1 MDAMNEEIIE
11 ETGKPKKRFRWGLFF
26 SVLII
31 LAVIAASGVLFIY
44 LPYTESMAEYEAAL
58 DAETRAEISFEK
70 AAEQVSEANEELEAS
85 IDLINR
91 VIGLGGAPL
100 DPATLDAAKAAV
112 EKAESALVPVPT
124 ISGVIGQ
131 TGEFTPG
138 IRDIKGIIAQTAL
151 LNKYTALLGNAS
163 SALGTPDYSEVTAL
177 LEQAQKDLED
187 SIDLRVK
194 ITDPNA
200 QSVISALKSVSGI
213 ISAEAATE
221 DNDPFAMLGTEDG
234 YTSCIFFESDLVPAE
249 LPVEEETE
257 EPDESADGENAPA
270 EEEAAEPEA
279 EAPKALTT
287 EAGGAIEVYE
297 SAELAESRDEALTKT
312 ANADFHTVFGSMVI
326 RLSPKLSAIQQQ
338 ELLEA
343 IEAALLK

>member
-112 EKAESALVPVPT
+112 EKAESALVHVPT
-124 ISGVIGQ
+124 ISDVIGQ

-138 IRDIKGIIAQTAL
+138 IRDIKGIIAETAL
-151 LNKYTALLGNAS
+151 LNKYTELLGNAS

-187 SIDLRVK
+187 SIDLKVK

-234 YTSCIFFESDLVPAE
+234 YTSCIFFESALVPAE
-249 LPVEEETE
+249 LPEEEAAE
-257 EPDESADGENAPA
+257 EPDENAEGENAPD
-270 EEEAAEPEA
+270 EEAAEPEA

>member
-1 MDAMNEEIIE
+1 MNEEIIE

-112 EKAESALVPVPT
+112 EKAERALVPVPT
-124 ISGVIGQ
+124 LSGVIGQ

-138 IRDIKGIIAQTAL
+138 IRDIKGIIAETAL
-151 LNKYTALLGNAS
+151 LNKYTELLGNAS

-249 LPVEEETE
+249 LP
-257 EPDESADGENAPA
+257 
-270 EEEAAEPEA
+270 EEEAAEEPDENAESENDSVEEAAELEA

-297 SAELAESRDEALTKT
+297 TAELAESRDEALTKT

-326 RLSPKLSAIQQQ
+326 RLSPKLSADKQQ

>member
-44 LPYTESMAEYEAAL
+44 LPYTESMAEYETAL

-124 ISGVIGQ
+124 LSGVIGQ

-138 IRDIKGIIAQTAL
+138 IRDIKGIIAETAL
-151 LNKYTALLGNAS
+151 LNKYTELLGNAS

-234 YTSCIFFESDLVPAE
+234 YTSCIFFESDLVPVE
-249 LPVEEETE
+249 LPEEEAAE
-257 EPDESADGENAPA
+257 EPDENAEGENAPD
-270 EEEAAEPEA
+270 EEAAEPEA

-326 RLSPKLSAIQQQ
+326 RLSPKLSADKQQ

>member
-1 MDAMNEEIIE
+1 MNEEIIE

-44 LPYTESMAEYEAAL
+44 LPYTESMAEYETAL

-124 ISGVIGQ
+124 ISDVIGQ
-131 TGEFTPG
+131 TGEFTPS

-151 LNKYTALLGNAS
+151 LNKYTELLGNAS

-200 QSVISALKSVSGI
+200 QSVILALKSVSGI

-249 LPVEEETE
+249 LPEEEAAE
-257 EPDESADGENAPA
+257 EQDENAESENAPD
-270 EEEAAEPEA
+270 EEAAEPEA

-326 RLSPKLSAIQQQ
+326 RLSPKISAIQQQ
-338 ELLEA
+338 QLLEA

>member
-1 MDAMNEEIIE
+1 MNEEIIE

-112 EKAESALVPVPT
+112 EKAESALVPVPG
-124 ISGVIGQ
+124 ISDVIGQ

-138 IRDIKGIIAQTAL
+138 IRDIKGIIAETAL
-151 LNKYTALLGNAS
+151 LNKYTELLGNAS

-249 LPVEEETE
+249 LPEEEAAE
-257 EPDESADGENAPA
+257 EPDENAEGENAPD
-270 EEEAAEPEA
+270 EEAAEPEA

>member
-1 MDAMNEEIIE
+1 MNEEIIE

-112 EKAESALVPVPT
+112 EKAERALVPVPT
-124 ISGVIGQ
+124 LSGVIGQ

-151 LNKYTALLGNAS
+151 LNKYTELLGNAS
-163 SALGTPDYSEVTAL
+163 SALGTPDYSEVTAF

-249 LPVEEETE
+249 LPEEEAAE
-257 EPDESADGENAPA
+257 EPDENAEGENAPD
-270 EEEAAEPEA
+270 EEAAEPEA

>member
-1 MDAMNEEIIE
+1 MNEEIIE
-11 ETGKPKKRFRWGLFF
+11 ETGKPRKRFRWGLFF

-44 LPYTESMAEYEAAL
+44 LPYTESMAEYETAL

-124 ISGVIGQ
+124 LSGVIGQ

-151 LNKYTALLGNAS
+151 LNKYTELLGNAS

-249 LPVEEETE
+249 LPEEEAAE
-257 EPDESADGENAPA
+257 EPDENAEGENPPD
-270 EEEAAEPEA
+270 EEASEPEA

-297 SAELAESRDEALTKT
+297 TAELAQSRDEALTKT

>member
-112 EKAESALVPVPT
+112 EKAERALVPVPT
-124 ISGVIGQ
+124 LSGVIGQ
-131 TGEFTPG
+131 TGEFTPS
-138 IRDIKGIIAQTAL
+138 ITDIKGIIAETAL
-151 LNKYTALLGNAS
+151 LNKYTELLGNAS
-163 SALGTPDYSEVTAL
+163 SALGTPDYSEVTAF

-249 LPVEEETE
+249 LPEEEEAE
-257 EPDESADGENAPA
+257 EPDEN
-270 EEEAAEPEA
+270 AEPLRQRR
-279 EAPKALTT
+279 EAP
-287 EAGGAIEVYE
+287 
-297 SAELAESRDEALTKT
+297 
-312 ANADFHTVFGSMVI
+312 
-326 RLSPKLSAIQQQ
+326 
-338 ELLEA
+338 
-343 IEAALLK
+343 

>member
-1 MDAMNEEIIE
+1 MNEEIIE

-112 EKAESALVPVPT
+112 EKAESALVPVPG
-124 ISGVIGQ
+124 ISDVIGQ
-131 TGEFTPG
+131 TGDFTPG

-151 LNKYTALLGNAS
+151 LNKYTELLGNAS

-257 EPDESADGENAPA
+257 EPDENAEGENAPD
-270 EEEAAEPEA
+270 EEAAEPEA

>member
-1 MDAMNEEIIE
+1 MNEEIIE

-44 LPYTESMAEYEAAL
+44 LPYTESLAEYEAAL

-131 TGEFTPG
+131 TGDFTPG

-151 LNKYTALLGNAS
+151 LNKYTELLGNAS

-249 LPVEEETE
+249 LPEEEAAE
-257 EPDESADGENAPA
+257 EPDENAEGENAPD
-270 EEEAAEPEA
+270 EEAAEPEA

-338 ELLEA
+338 ELLEV

>member
-1 MDAMNEEIIE
+1 MNEEIIE

-44 LPYTESMAEYEAAL
+44 LPYTESMAEYETAL

-112 EKAESALVPVPT
+112 EKAESALVPVPG
-124 ISGVIGQ
+124 ISDVIGQ

-138 IRDIKGIIAQTAL
+138 IRDIKGIIAETAL
-151 LNKYTALLGNAS
+151 LNKYTELLGNAS
-163 SALGTPDYSEVTAL
+163 SALGTPDYSEVTAF

-187 SIDLRVK
+187 SIDLKVK

-249 LPVEEETE
+249 LPEEEAAE
-257 EPDESADGENAPA
+257 EPDENAEGENAPD
-270 EEEAAEPEA
+270 EEAAEPEA

-297 SAELAESRDEALTKT
+297 TAELAQSRDEALTKT

>member
-112 EKAESALVPVPT
+112 EKAERALVPVPG
-124 ISGVIGQ
+124 ISDVIGQ
-131 TGEFTPG
+131 TGEFTPS
-138 IRDIKGIIAQTAL
+138 IRDIKGIIAETAL
-151 LNKYTALLGNAS
+151 LNKYSALLGNAS

-249 LPVEEETE
+249 LPEEEAAE
-257 EPDESADGENAPA
+257 EPDENAEGENAPD
-270 EEEAAEPEA
+270 EEAAEPEA

-297 SAELAESRDEALTKT
+297 TAELAQSRDEALTKT

>member
-112 EKAESALVPVPT
+112 EKAESSLVPVPG
-124 ISGVIGQ
+124 ISDVIGQ
-131 TGEFTPG
+131 TGDFTPG
-138 IRDIKGIIAQTAL
+138 IRDIKGIIAETAL
-151 LNKYTALLGNAS
+151 LNKYTELLGNAS

-187 SIDLRVK
+187 SIDLKVK

-213 ISAEAATE
+213 ISAEAAKE

-249 LPVEEETE
+249 LPEEEAAE
-257 EPDESADGENAPA
+257 EPDENAEGENAPD
-270 EEEAAEPEA
+270 EEAAEPEA

>member
-44 LPYTESMAEYEAAL
+44 LPYTESMAEYETAL

-124 ISGVIGQ
+124 LSGVIGQ

-138 IRDIKGIIAQTAL
+138 IRDIKGIIAETAL
-151 LNKYTALLGNAS
+151 LNKYTELLGNAS

-249 LPVEEETE
+249 LPEEEAAE
-257 EPDESADGENAPA
+257 EPDENAEGENSP

-297 SAELAESRDEALTKT
+297 TAELAESRDEALTKT

>member
-44 LPYTESMAEYEAAL
+44 LPYTESLAEYEAAL

-131 TGEFTPG
+131 TGDFTPG

-151 LNKYTALLGNAS
+151 LNKYTELLGNAS

-249 LPVEEETE
+249 LPEEEAAE
-257 EPDESADGENAPA
+257 EPDENAEGENAPD
-270 EEEAAEPEA
+270 EEAAEPEA

-338 ELLEA
+338 ELLEV